1 MRLCK
6 SYRVNPQS
14 ECNEP
19 AHRSMLM
26 ADKCHPERS
35 VTESK
40 DLKHLACHPAL
51 VAGSPY
57 AECHSERTLE
67 RSGRGSEESRAK
79 NG

>member
-14 ECNEP
+14 ECNER
-19 AHRSMLM
+19 AHRSTLM

-40 DLKHLACHPAL
+40 DLKLWACH
-51 VAGSPY
+51 S
-57 AECHSERTLE
+57 R
-67 RSGRGSEESRAK
+67 SRAGITLPK
-79 NG
+79 NEKMYAKIT